1 MPTGYESGKTWSPI
15 GAQATVSTSAA
26 SRVWTINEVAAYEG
40 ADTWPAPVPDFA
52 LFSTTTVSSDVQSIT
67 LSSIPQT
74 HRDLKIVI
82 RAATTD
88 TVSDIT
94 WIQPNADTNVDNYR
108 LFHLS
113 NSRSGSGAGS
123 QSYSFFSYDSNK
135 HPGST
140 WPQGS
145 SGRGSLNERT
155 ALETYI
161 PNYTNAGSATSGS
174 LMHTGSGSN
183 NNIASPPNND
193 FLGISASTLN
203 LSAAITSI
211 RIIEPQANAIY
222 YYATGTQIS
231 LYGIGKL

>member
-1 MPTGYESGKTWSPI
+1 MTGIAAGKTWSRI
-15 GAQATVSTSAA
+15 GAEVAPTSSAA
-26 SRVWTINEVAAYEG
+26 SGVWQMQEVAENVG
-40 ADTWPAPVPDFA
+40 AGAWPAPPKDFE
-52 LFSTTTVSSDVQSIT
+52 LFTTTTVSTDVQSIT

-94 WIQPNADTNVDNYR
+94 WIQPNADTTVANYR
-108 LFHLS
+108 GFFLA
-113 NSRSGSGAGS
+113 NTASGAGAGS

-145 SGRGSLNERT
+145 SGRGTLNERT

-174 LMHTGSGSN
+174 LMHTISASN